1 MIFLMKLLFLIR
13 YLYIVPEWNEIEKGY
28 NFVAPAFGENLKES
42 RKSTLTKVVL

>member
-1 MIFLMKLLFLIR
+1 MKLLFLIR

-28 NFVAPAFGENLKES
+28 NFVAPAFGENLKEP